1 MARPP
6 RFSTARAPPP
16 SLPRPCHWVDP
27 SGARVCRGHRL
38 AYAAIAGLSILLGLL
53 VTRVL
58 ITNGPVARG
67 DEALVRFLSH
77 HRSGGLTEASL
88 IGSIIAGGVTLPILV
103 AVFGLLAALFR
114 QWRLAAF
121 LIFALAVESAA
132 YRTTTLVVH
141 RHRPKV
147 VRLENL
153 PANASYPSG
162 HTAAAIVV
170 YCGLALLLTSRIAAR
185 RARIAIWACAAA
197 IPVYVAFSRMY
208 RGMHHPLDVAGG
220 VFIGVATLVAMV
232 IVSRASGPS
241 RRCRRRP
248 APIGGSRMSKVAVI
262 AHAGKSFGGGLPEF
276 RQRALSRGVTDPL
289 WFEIQ
294 KSRHA
299 PPRVERA
306 LEAGADLIF
315 VWGGDGTVQRC
326 IDTVGRDR
334 AQRLRSCRPARRTSS
349 PRISR
354 SPTRSRPRS
363 RSAST
368 GSGESSTSAASARSG
383 SA

>member
-1 MARPP
+1 MAASAVLQEHSNHRARPAGEGRP
-6 RFSTARAPPP
+6 SRDHASAAPVLDGPSAAASFLARATGSIHPV
-16 SLPRPCHWVDP
+16 RAFAAGIV
-27 SGARVCRGHRL
+27 L
-38 AYAAIAGLSILLGLL
+38 AYAAVAGLSILLGLL

-58 ITNGPVARG
+58 ITNGPVAHG

-147 VRLENL
+147 VRLEDL

-170 YCGLALLLTSRIAAR
+170 YCGLALLLSSRVAAR

-197 IPVYVAFSRMY
+197 IPLYVAFSRMY

-232 IVSRASGPS
+232 VVSRGAGQAAAAADD
-241 RRCRRRP
+241 RRR
-248 APIGGSRMSKVAVI
+248 S
-262 AHAGKSFGGGLPEF
+262 E
-276 RQRALSRGVTDPL
+276 
-289 WFEIQ
+289 
-294 KSRHA
+294 
-299 PPRVERA
+299 
-306 LEAGADLIF
+306 EAA
-315 VWGGDGTVQRC
+315 
-326 IDTVGRDR
+326 
-334 AQRLRSCRPARRTSS
+334 
-349 PRISR
+349 
-354 SPTRSRPRS
+354 
-363 RSAST
+363 
-368 GSGESSTSAASARSG
+368 
-383 SA
+383 

>member
-1 MARPP
+1 MAGSAVLQDHPRHQARPASEGQSRRSHGSAAP
-6 RFSTARAPPP
+6 VLDGPGATASLLARTTGSTHPVRAFA
-16 SLPRPCHWVDP
+16 V
-27 SGARVCRGHRL
+27 GVVA
-38 AYAAIAGLSILLGLL
+38 AYVAVAGLSILLGLL

-121 LIFALAVESAA
+121 LVFALAVESAA

-147 VRLENL
+147 VRLEDL

-170 YCGLALLLTSRIAAR
+170 YCGLALLLSSRMAAG
-185 RARIAIWACAAA
+185 RARAAIWACAGA

-232 IVSRASGPS
+232 IVSRGAGQAAAA
-241 RRCRRRP
+241 RDDDCR
-248 APIGGSRMSKVAVI
+248 AKAGS
-262 AHAGKSFGGGLPEF
+262 
-276 RQRALSRGVTDPL
+276 
-289 WFEIQ
+289 
-294 KSRHA
+294 
-299 PPRVERA
+299 
-306 LEAGADLIF
+306 
-315 VWGGDGTVQRC
+315 
-326 IDTVGRDR
+326 
-334 AQRLRSCRPARRTSS
+334 
-349 PRISR
+349 
-354 SPTRSRPRS
+354 
-363 RSAST
+363 
-368 GSGESSTSAASARSG
+368 
-383 SA
+383 